1 MIVRYH
7 KEKLTRIVEDIFN
20 LTGISISILDTDY
33 HRIATSSQKQE
44 YCRLLQTVE
53 AERKRCLHCDKNIL
67 DACRRTGQLEYYI
80 CRAGL
85 YDCAMPIVKHDTVIA
100 FVIMGQIR
108 SADSPPTPDYLPDT
122 DACTVDTLDRLYS
135 KTPFMTERQLLSL
148 YDLLPH
154 ILFNDAI
161 EIVHDPFIDQ
171 AVKFIDENLTQKISI
186 SDLCE
191 TFHVSKNYLYV
202 TFRNNLNNTV
212 TGYVNEQRI
221 RRAQELLERTNESV
235 YQIAESVGIGNYTY
249 FCKLFKKLNGVT
261 PTEYRKKD
269 RSGTVMTLHSAVARI
284 HFVPFP
290 AYSPRRWRSPWSG
303 R

>member
-20 LTGISISILDTDY
+20 LTGISISILDNDY
-33 HRIATSSQKQE
+33 RCIVTSSQKQE

-53 AERKRCLHCDKNIL
+53 AEKKSCSYCDKKIL
-67 DACRRTGQLEYYI
+67 NRCRHTGRLEYHI

-85 YDCAMPIVKHDTVIA
+85 YDCAMPIIKHDNIIA

-108 SADSPPTPDYLPDT
+108 STGSPLTSAYLPDT
-122 DACTVDTLDRLYS
+122 DACTADKLYQLYS
-135 KTPFMTERQLLSL
+135 QTTFMTERQLLSL

-161 EIVHDPFIDQ
+161 EIVYDPFIDQ

-212 TGYVNEQRI
+212 TGYINEQRI

-249 FCKLFKKLNGVT
+249 FCKLFKKLNRVT
-261 PTEYRKKD
+261 PTEYRKK
-269 RSGTVMTLHSAVARI
+269 R
-284 HFVPFP
+284 
-290 AYSPRRWRSPWSG
+290 
-303 R
+303 